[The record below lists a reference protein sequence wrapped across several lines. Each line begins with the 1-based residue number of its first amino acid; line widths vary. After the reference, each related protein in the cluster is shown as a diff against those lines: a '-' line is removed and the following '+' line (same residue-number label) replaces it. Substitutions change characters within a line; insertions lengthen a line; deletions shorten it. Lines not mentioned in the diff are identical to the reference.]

1 MADTKSTA
9 TQVGRDTA
17 DKVRESMATNE
28 FAQKAKDAA
37 YTIVGLGVMGA
48 QRATMATKQA
58 TQQIRG
64 DDASGSLDVDA
75 LRARTKDATQAAR
88 KHFNKVDEVFGGAI
102 ARLEE
107 AFAPI
112 EERLPA
118 PAKDTVQKVR
128 VAGKELHAK
137 VHVKLAGE
145 LEAPTAKA
153 PKDAKGAKGAAT
165 EADAA

>member
-58 TQQIRG
+58 AQPFRG
-64 DDASGSLDVDA
+64 DDASSKLDVDA
-75 LRARTKDATQAAR
+75 LRARTKDATHAAR
-88 KHFNKVDEVFGGAI
+88 KHFGKFDEVVVDAI
-102 ARLEE
+102 ARIEE

-112 EERLPA
+112 EEWLPA
-118 PAKDTVQKVR
+118 PAKETVQKVR

-137 VHVKLAGE
+137 VHVKFGGE
-145 LEAPTAKA
+145 VEAPKPAKSS
-153 PKDAKGAKGAAT
+153 KRTT